1 MASHPNHPTV
11 KPDDDINNYI
21 NLVGAD
27 ELLDLLVK

>member
-1 MASHPNHPTV
+1 MASNPNHPTA
-11 KPDDDINNYI
+11 KLADDINNYI